1 MAKTL
6 VYSITDGNSGAGSLQ
21 RLLETNLPEAEV
33 HANRAGWLDLGV
45 NCPDASHLTRFNTLG
60 NLPEI
65 RAFWKKKLAA
75 DIASPADTFVDLT
88 HLNAKA
94 GLIENLDLV
103 PDDVRVVLVHLYH
116 DVASTVWSLHN
127 RCDYRNTGFTWIF
140 GLDPNYRNVCVPSG
154 QFAAN
159 GMAGLALWYVVEMR
173 VRAVFYKQLIAEM
186 ENVHFSSVAL
196 QHVIQQSGPAREML
210 RTITGDPAVE
220 LHKPEPPKERR
231 ASKPGGQVI
240 GKGTAAEKLAKAP
253 PAPDMFGE
261 DVKQEVT
268 AMIARVNWDAE
279 TLGRNYFA
287 SGQRLGAQ
295 VLSKTS
301 SRAVH

>member
-1 MAKTL
+1 AKTL
-6 VYSITDGNSGAGSLQ
+6 VYSITDGNSGAGVLQ
-21 RLLETNLPEAEV
+21 RLLEANLPDAEV
-33 HANRAGWLDLGV
+33 HASRAGWLDLGV

-65 RAFWKKKLAA
+65 RAFWRKKLATDA
-75 DIASPADTFVDLT
+75 ANSADTFVDLT

-103 PDDVRVVLVHLYH
+103 PDGVRVVLVHLYH
-116 DVASTVWSLHN
+116 DVNATVWSLHN
-127 RCDYRNTGFTWIF
+127 RCDYRNTGFTWLF

-173 VRAVFYKQLIAEM
+173 VRAVFYQHLVEDM
-186 ENVHFSSVAL
+186 PNVHFTSVAL
-196 QHVIQQSGPAREML
+196 QHLVQQSGPAREML
-210 RTITGDPAVE
+210 RTVTGEPAAE
-220 LHKPEPPKERR
+220 LAKPEPPAAPRGP
-231 ASKPGGQVI
+231 KPGGQEI

-253 PAPDMFGE
+253 PATDMFGE
-261 DVKQEVT
+261 DVKKDV
-268 AMIARVNWDAE
+268 AGMVDRMRWDAQA
-279 TLGRNYFA
+279 LGRAYFD

-295 VLSKTS
+295 VLSKS
-301 SRAVH
+301 GSRSVH